1 MSNVLRV
8 AVSNVRIPRSQ
19 RITSVLPPARMYSAD
34 SSHSSMV
41 AEMPRFLRC
50 EYLDLDSLL
59 AGRWREAL
67 DRLSTQPPPPERPRT
82 DGAEVVVEMIVERLG
97 E

>member
-1 MSNVLRV
+1 
-8 AVSNVRIPRSQ
+8 
-19 RITSVLPPARMYSAD
+19 
-34 SSHSSMV
+34 
-41 AEMPRFLRC
+41 MPRFLRC

-67 DRLSTQPPPPERPRT
+67 DRLSTQPPPPERPRS